1 MGQAPSREPIYVLG
15 RSKEETARL
24 QSQAAFVEPFTERLF
39 RDAGITPGMKVLDIG
54 SGAGD
59 VALLAAR
66 LVGPKGS
73 VLGVDANPAI
83 VETARARA
91 RDAGHRNLSFK
102 TGDIR
107 ELALERDFDALV
119 GRYVLMFVPDP
130 VAVMRGAVS
139 HLRPGGIAAFQEC
152 DWTQSPY
159 AAPPS
164 PLLDQVWKWISD
176 AFRKSGADTEMGL
189 KLREVFL
196 EAGLADPQLHGD
208 RFVGGGA
215 DWFGYDH
222 IAGLMRSVL
231 PFLEASGIVTAEDVG
246 IDTLSDRLRQHI
258 VSRNGVIVYQTLV
271 RAWARKL

>member
-1 MGQAPSREPIYVLG
+1 MGQTPSREPVYVLG

-39 RDAGITPGMKVLDIG
+39 RDAGITPGMRVLDIG

-91 RDAGHRNLSFK
+91 RDAGDRNLSFK

-107 ELALERDFDALV
+107 ELALELDFDALV

-196 EAGLADPQLHGD
+196 EVGLADPQLHGD

-258 VSRNGVIVYQTLV
+258 VSQNGVIVYQTLV

>member
-1 MGQAPSREPIYVLG
+1 MGHTPSREPVYVLG

-24 QSQAAFVEPFTERLF
+24 QSQASFVEPFTERLF

-66 LVGPKGS
+66 LVGSTGS
-73 VLGVDANPAI
+73 VLGVDTNPE
-83 VETARARA
+83 VLETARARA
-91 RDAGHRNLSFK
+91 HDDGLRNLSFK
-102 TGDIR
+102 TGDIG
-107 ELALERDFDALV
+107 ELALERDFDALI

-159 AAPPS
+159 AVPPS
-164 PLLDQVWKWISD
+164 PLLDRVWKWISD

-208 RFVGGGA
+208 RFIGGGA
-215 DWFGYDH
+215 DWGGYDH

-231 PFLEASGIVTAEDVG
+231 PFLEASGIVTAADVG
-246 IDTLSDRLRQHI
+246 IDSLCDRLRQDT
-258 VSRNGVIVYQTLV
+258 VSKDGVIVYQTLV

>member
-1 MGQAPSREPIYVLG
+1 MAEIPSRETVYVLG

-24 QSQAAFVEPFTERLF
+24 QSQASFVEPFTERLF

-83 VETARARA
+83 LETARSRA
-91 RDAGHRNLSFK
+91 DDAGLRNLSFT

-107 ELALERDFDALV
+107 ELALAQDFDALV

-130 VAVMRGAVS
+130 VAVMRGAVH

-152 DWTQSPY
+152 DWTQNPY
-159 AAPPS
+159 AVPAS

-176 AFRKSGADTEMGL
+176 AFRKSGADTKMGP

-196 EAGLADPQLHGD
+196 KAGLADPRLHGD

-231 PFLEASGIVTAEDVG
+231 PFLEASGIVAAEEVG
-246 IDTLSDRLRQHI
+246 IDSLGDRLRQDI

-271 RAWARKL
+271 RAWASRH